1 MSRDGEHVCYL
12 SSPEKEMGI
21 TREERGGEGVG
32 PVLSHSTDKNMTW
45 LHASDT
51 PAVVLKKGQR

>member
-1 MSRDGEHVCYL
+1 MSRDGEHLCYL

-32 PVLSHSTDKNMTW
+32 GGGGGTCFITFY
-45 LHASDT
+45 
-51 PAVVLKKGQR
+51 R